1 MEAEQI
7 LMEWKKGVF
16 SPIYWLEGEEKY
28 YIDKITEY
36 AENHIL
42 SAEDASFNLS
52 ILYGK
57 DSKIEE
63 VINTSKRYPMFAER
77 QVVILKEAQQIRDIE
92 KLEHYVDHPLV
103 STVLI
108 VAYKDKNVDKRKSF
122 GKLLHK
128 KVKVLTTKK
137 LYDNELPMW
146 TSNLIRDKGLEIKPK
161 ALQLIVDHIGN
172 DLQRI
177 ENEIDKLNINLN
189 GKKLITEDDIENY
202 IGISKEF
209 NIFELQAAL
218 VNKDL
223 LKCLT
228 IVNYFAS
235 NPKAVPIQ
243 LIMPTLYSFFS
254 KLYVVAHGKVRDEY
268 AVASAL
274 GTNTFFAKQYVTA
287 LQRYNAADVENVL
300 LLLHHYNLK
309 SLGINKSDIEDA
321 ELMRELI
328 VKIII

>member
-1 MEAEQI
+1 MDVEQI
-7 LMEWKKGVF
+7 LADWKKGVF
-16 SPIYWLEGEEKY
+16 SPIYWLEGEETY
-28 YIDKITEY
+28 YIDKVSEY
-36 AENHIL
+36 AEKQIL
-42 SAEDASFNLS
+42 SPEDASFNLS
-52 ILYGK
+52 VFYGK

-63 VINTSKRYPMFAER
+63 VINTCKRYPMFAER

-92 KLEHYVDHPLV
+92 KLEHYVESPLV
-103 STVLI
+103 STVFV
-108 VAYKDKNVDKRKSF
+108 VAYKDKSVDKRKSF

-128 KVKVLTTKK
+128 KAKVLSTKK
-137 LYDNELPMW
+137 LYDNELPGW
-146 TSNLIRDKGLEIKPK
+146 TSSLIREKGLDIKPK

-177 ENEIDKLNINLN
+177 ENEIDKLNINLS
-189 GKKLITEDDIENY
+189 GKKLITEDDVEKY
-202 IGISKEF
+202 IGVSKEF

-243 LIMPTLYSFFS
+243 IIMPTLYAFFS
-254 KLYVVAHGKVRDEY
+254 KLYIVAHSKVRDDY
-268 AVASAL
+268 GIASAL
-274 GTNTFFAKQYVTA
+274 GINSFFAKQYA
-287 LQRYNAADVENVL
+287 LGVQRYSAEDVEKVL

-309 SLGINKSDIEDA
+309 SLGIGKSDVDDA
-321 ELMRELI
+321 ELIREMI